1 MNAGPHVV
9 SLSAHGNSGGCCGA
23 GNAMASGLTNGW
35 HTFIVYAD
43 SCLTNQVDASD
54 AFSEEL
60 LKNSMGGA
68 VACVGIRA
76 SAGSEPE
83 TTCSARSSID

>member
-1 MNAGPHVV
+1 
-9 SLSAHGNSGGCCGA
+9 
-23 GNAMASGLTNGW
+23 MASGLANGW

-68 VACVGIRA
+68 VAYVGIRA